1 MISLSKAK
9 TAIENAE
16 AKAKELGVNVSIT
29 IVDTSGTLIASNRM
43 DGAIAIS
50 PEFSY
55 IKAFTSASL
64 GIPSVGL
71 SDYAQPGKPYYG
83 VNTVM
88 NGKLT
93 PIAGVQ
99 PVMMGGKLVG
109 GVGVGGSMDVSQD
122 DACAQAAA
130 ATFA

>member
-1 MISLSKAK
+1 MITLTQAK
-9 TAIENAE
+9 TAIEQAE
-16 AKAKELGVNVSIT
+16 MKAKEIGVAVSIT
-29 IVDTSGTLIASNRM
+29 IVDTAGTLIASHRM

-64 GIPSVGL
+64 GIPSMGL

-88 NGKLT
+88 GGKLT
-93 PIAGVQ
+93 PIAGGQ
-99 PVMMGGKLVG
+99 PIMIAGKLVG

-122 DACAQAAA
+122 DAVATMAMS
-130 ATFA
+130 TFA